1 VKLFGKIRHSFG
13 EKSLAKR
20 VRNLIRSKQTHNFQT
35 ARTAGILF
43 DAGKPDDFRLIRE
56 FSKYLGTLNIDCT
69 MIGYVNA
76 DEIRSDMLFRDNI
89 GIFCNKDLDFFFRP
103 SHPDA
108 VKFTS
113 QKFDMLID
121 LSMADY
127 FPLRFIA
134 SLSTASF
141 KIGRYEENDKIFDLM
156 IDIHGKPEVGYLIEQ
171 IRYYVPMLS
180 K

>member
-1 VKLFGKIRHSFG
+1 VKLFGKIRSSFG

-20 VRNLIRSKQTHNFQT
+20 VRNLVRSKQTYNFQT
-35 ARTAGILF
+35 AGTAGILF
-43 DAGKPDDFRLIRE
+43 DAGKPDDFRLIKE
-56 FSKYLGTLNIDCT
+56 FSKYLASINIDCT
-69 MIGYVNA
+69 MIGYTDA
-76 DEIRSDMLFRDNI
+76 DEIRSDLLFRENI
-89 GIFCNKDLDFFFRP
+89 SIFCNKDLDFFFRP

-108 VKFTS
+108 IKFIGK
-113 QKFDMLID
+113 KFDMLID
-121 LSMADY
+121 LSLAEY

-156 IDIHGKPEVGYLIEQ
+156 IDIRSKPEVGYLIEQ

-180 K
+180 N